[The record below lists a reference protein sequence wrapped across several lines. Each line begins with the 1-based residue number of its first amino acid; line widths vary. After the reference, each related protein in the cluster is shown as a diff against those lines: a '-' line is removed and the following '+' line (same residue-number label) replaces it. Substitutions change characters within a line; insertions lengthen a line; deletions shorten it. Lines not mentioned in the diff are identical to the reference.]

1 MSQFNSVNIKKDETS
16 RNDINHRMQ
25 NFNNFFLPE
34 DNQIPMKGDD
44 LLGNHQNNKN
54 RDNSVDKSMFKDQI
68 NSRID
73 TFSRNQAIDQRKL
86 PFHNNIRDYNIT
98 MDSKKDEFNN
108 RLSNYNYLSSN
119 IPPQIHNK
127 HSEQFNQISFHKSF
141 KEDTNQRLQD
151 LSPLSRNLG
160 LPSNGTEAPALP
172 DFNQNLP
179 QENMDPTYA
188 QYDYKSQFT
197 NNQESKLEQEN
208 YAKNYESMN
217 PYQDSQTIN
226 YNSYDSSN
234 FGAYIPDNSKPN
246 YAQSENKLYTQ
257 SQKTPETIQNFDYSL
272 IDNQGQ
278 KNNYHAN
285 NGKDGINRLPQLA
298 YNTNMPVDTRQD
310 FHFHQN
316 FN

>member
-1 MSQFNSVNIKKDETS
+1 
-16 RNDINHRMQ
+16 
-25 NFNNFFLPE
+25 
-34 DNQIPMKGDD
+34 
-44 LLGNHQNNKN
+44 
-54 RDNSVDKSMFKDQI
+54 MFKDQI

-98 MDSKKDEFNN
+98 IDSKKDEFNN

-119 IPPQIHNK
+119 IPPHIYNQHN
-127 HSEQFNQISFHKSF
+127 EQFNQISFHKSF

-160 LPSNGTEAPALP
+160 LPSNGTEPPPLP

-197 NNQESKLEQEN
+197 EKEESISQQNN
-208 YAKNYESMN
+208 YIKNYESLN
-217 PYQDSQTIN
+217 PYQDSKSVN
-226 YNSYDSSN
+226 YNSYDSFN
-234 FGAYIPDNSKPN
+234 FGAYIPDNSQPN
-246 YAQSENKLYTQ
+246 YAQTENKLYTQ
-257 SQKTPETIQNFDYSL
+257 SQKTPETIKNFDYSL
-272 IDNQGQ
+272 IDNQVPK
-278 KNNYHAN
+278 KNTN
-285 NGKDGINRLPQLA
+285 NRTDGINRLPQLA